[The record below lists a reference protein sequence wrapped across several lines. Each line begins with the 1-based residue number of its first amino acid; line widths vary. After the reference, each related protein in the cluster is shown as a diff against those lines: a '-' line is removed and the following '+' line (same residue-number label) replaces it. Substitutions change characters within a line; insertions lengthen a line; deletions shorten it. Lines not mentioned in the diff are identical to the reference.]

1 MRLTREMKFALG
13 FAVVAAFAV
22 SGDKSYAQGAPDP
35 NAAPNPYRLDE
46 GWAKLPEGRKWGGT
60 FGVSVD
66 RDGKS
71 MWAFDRCEGTACAD
85 SNLNPIF
92 KFDPTGRMAA
102 KFGAGIF
109 AAPPGLFSDR
119 RGNDA
124 RPQIFR
130 PPARRGA
137 H

>member
-1 MRLTREMKFALG
+1 MSLALG
-13 FAVVAAFAV
+13 FAVVAAFAM

-35 NAAPNPYRLDE
+35 NAAPNPYRLDD
-46 GWAKLPEGRKWGGT
+46 GSAKLPEGRKWGGT

-102 KFGAGIF
+102 NFGAGLF
-109 AAPPGLFSDR
+109 AAPHGLFAHREGHR
-119 RGNDA
+119 RAPDFQATNVQG
-124 RPQIFR
+124 
-130 PPARRGA
+130 